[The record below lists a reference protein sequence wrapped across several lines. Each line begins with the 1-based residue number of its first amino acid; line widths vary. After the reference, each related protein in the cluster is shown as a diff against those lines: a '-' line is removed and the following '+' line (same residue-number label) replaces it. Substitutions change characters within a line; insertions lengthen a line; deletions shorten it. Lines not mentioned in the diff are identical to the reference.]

1 MSGDTLGIELP
12 KETRSPGPVYQ
23 GVCAGIRTLQALN
36 ADADADAAH
45 GTRGKPGKPGA
56 AWAARFAATIA
67 QARSIAGSIDR
78 ESGHEPRTRQASGVS
93 LAALHERLDALM
105 LRLDPEGVAS
115 ATATPALDTLTASWG
130 QPVYTTP
137 PDERVT

>member
-1 MSGDTLGIELP
+1 VTADHLGIELP
-12 KETRSPGPVYQ
+12 KDTRSPGPVYQ
-23 GVCAGIRTLQALN
+23 GVCAGIRTLTALN
-36 ADADADAAH
+36 ADPEADEPH

-56 AWAARFAATIA
+56 AWAARYAATIA

-105 LRLDPEGVAS
+105 LRLDPEDVAQV
-115 ATATPALDTLTASWG
+115 ATPALDTLTASWG

-137 PDERVT
+137 PEDRVP